1 MVCEYVDVF
10 PDKLP
15 GLPPQRDVEFCIEL
29 HPGTLHI
36 SMTPHRMALVE
47 LQELKV

>member
-1 MVCEYVDVF
+1 MVCEFEDVF

-15 GLPPQRDVEFCIEL
+15 GLPLNKDVDFVIDL
-29 HPGTLHI
+29 QPGTSPI
-36 SMTPHRMALVE
+36 SMVPHRMALIE